1 VKGEN
6 VMLRNS
12 IHDIGNRRANLNDYI
27 LYLERAIGGG
37 ISVTTKGKDNNL
49 SEGATFDRMQDL

>member
-49 SEGATFDRMQDL
+49 SEGATFGRMQDL